1 MRSVSSCLIRA
12 CDLLVHLPS
21 VKETMMNVKVIMSW
35 DIIPGREQE
44 YFEFVVRRFMPGVQ
58 KLGMALS
65 DAWVTIY
72 GDHPQIL
79 VGAVVPGQDKAWKII
94 TSEAWQKLND
104 QLLDFVKNYEIKL
117 APLQG
122 GFQF

>member
-1 MRSVSSCLIRA
+1 
-12 CDLLVHLPS
+12 
-21 VKETMMNVKVIMSW
+21 MMNVKVIMSW
-35 DIIPGREQE
+35 DIIQGREQE

-79 VGAVVPGQDKAWKII
+79 VGAVVPGLEKAEAII
-94 TSEAWQKLND
+94 NSEEWNQLNNRLMD
-104 QLLDFVKNYEIKL
+104 YVKNYEMKV

>member
-1 MRSVSSCLIRA
+1 V
-12 CDLLVHLPS
+12 
-21 VKETMMNVKVIMSW
+21 NVKVIMSW
-35 DIIPGREQE
+35 DIIEGREQE

-79 VGAVVPGQDKAWKII
+79 VGAVVAGQDKAQEII
-94 TSEAWQKLND
+94 TSEEWHNLNHRLQD
-104 QLLDFVKNYEIKL
+104 YVKNYEMKL
-117 APLQG
+117 APLAG

>member
-1 MRSVSSCLIRA
+1 
-12 CDLLVHLPS
+12 
-21 VKETMMNVKVIMSW
+21 MNVKVIMSW

-44 YFEFVVRRFMPGVQ
+44 YFEFVVRDFMPGVQ

-72 GDHPQIL
+72 GEHPQIL
-79 VGAVVPGQDKAWKII
+79 VGAVVPGLERAQQII
-94 TSEAWQKLND
+94 GSEDWELLKT
-104 QLLDFVKNYEIKL
+104 QLTDYVTNYEMKL
-117 APLQG
+117 APLEG

>member
-1 MRSVSSCLIRA
+1 
-12 CDLLVHLPS
+12 
-21 VKETMMNVKVIMSW
+21 MNVKVIMSW
-35 DIIPGREQE
+35 DIIQGREQE

-79 VGAVVPGQDKAWKII
+79 VGAVVPGLEKAEAII
-94 TSEAWQKLND
+94 KSEEWNQLNNR
-104 QLLDFVKNYEIKL
+104 LLDFVKNYEMKV

>member
-1 MRSVSSCLIRA
+1 
-12 CDLLVHLPS
+12 
-21 VKETMMNVKVIMSW
+21 MNVKVIMSW
-35 DIIPGREQE
+35 DIIEGREQE

-58 KLGMALS
+58 KMGMALS

-79 VGAVVPGQDKAWKII
+79 VGAVVAGKGKAQEII
-94 TSEAWQKLND
+94 TSEEWTKLNKRLQD
-104 QLLDFVKNYEIKL
+104 YVRNYDIKM
-117 APLQG
+117 APLEG

>member
-1 MRSVSSCLIRA
+1 
-12 CDLLVHLPS
+12 
-21 VKETMMNVKVIMSW
+21 MNVKVIMSW

-79 VGAVVPGQDKAWKII
+79 VGAVVPDIKKAERII
-94 TSEAWQKLND
+94 SSEAWQNLNNR
-104 QLLDFVKNYEIKL
+104 LLDYVQNYELKV
-117 APLQG
+117 APLVG

>member
-1 MRSVSSCLIRA
+1 
-12 CDLLVHLPS
+12 
-21 VKETMMNVKVIMSW
+21 MMNVKVIMSW

-44 YFEFVVRRFMPGVQ
+44 YFEFVVSSFMPGVQ

-79 VGAVVPGQDKAWKII
+79 VGAVVPGLEKAEKII
-94 TSEAWQKLND
+94 SSNEWQKLNHR
-104 QLLDFVKNYEIKL
+104 LLDFVRNYELKV
-117 APLQG
+117 APLEG

>member
-1 MRSVSSCLIRA
+1 
-12 CDLLVHLPS
+12 
-21 VKETMMNVKVIMSW
+21 MNVKVIMSW
-35 DIIPGREQE
+35 NIVQGREQD
-44 YFEFVVRRFMPGVQ
+44 YFEFVVRSFMPGVQ

-79 VGAVVPGQDKAWKII
+79 VGAVVPGLDKAQEII
-94 TSEAWQKLND
+94 TSEEWFFLND
-104 QLLDFVKNYEIKL
+104 KLLDYVENYELKL

>member
-1 MRSVSSCLIRA
+1 
-12 CDLLVHLPS
+12 
-21 VKETMMNVKVIMSW
+21 MNVKVIMSW
-35 DIIPGREQE
+35 DIIQGREQE

-58 KLGMALS
+58 KLGMVLS

-72 GDHPQIL
+72 GDYPQIL
-79 VGAVVPGQDKAWKII
+79 VGAVVPGLDKAENII
-94 TSEAWQKLND
+94 QSEEWQQLNHR
-104 QLLDFVKNYEIKL
+104 LLDFVHNYELKL

>member
-1 MRSVSSCLIRA
+1 
-12 CDLLVHLPS
+12 
-21 VKETMMNVKVIMSW
+21 MNVKVIMTW
-35 DIIPGREQE
+35 DIIPGQEQE

-72 GDHPQIL
+72 GEHPQIL
-79 VGAVVPGQDKAWKII
+79 VGAVVPGLEKAEKIVS
-94 TSEAWQKLND
+94 SEEWRRLNKR
-104 QLLDFVKNYEIKL
+104 LLDYVQNYDLKMAQLE
-117 APLQG
+117 G

>member
-1 MRSVSSCLIRA
+1 
-12 CDLLVHLPS
+12 
-21 VKETMMNVKVIMSW
+21 MNVKVIMSW

-44 YFEFVVRRFMPGVQ
+44 YFEFVVRSFMPGVQ
-58 KLGMALS
+58 NLGMALS

-79 VGAVVPGQDKAWKII
+79 VGAVVPGKEKAEKII
-94 TSEAWQKLND
+94 TSEEWMRLNNR
-104 QLLDFVKNYEIKL
+104 LLDFVKNYELKL
-117 APLQG
+117 APLEG

>member
-1 MRSVSSCLIRA
+1 
-12 CDLLVHLPS
+12 
-21 VKETMMNVKVIMSW
+21 MSW

-79 VGAVVPGQDKAWKII
+79 VGAVVPDMKKAERII
-94 TSEAWQKLND
+94 SSEAWQNLNNR
-104 QLLDFVKNYEIKL
+104 LLDYVQNYELKV
-117 APLQG
+117 APLVG

>member
-1 MRSVSSCLIRA
+1 
-12 CDLLVHLPS
+12 
-21 VKETMMNVKVIMSW
+21 MNIKVIMSW
-35 DIIPGREQE
+35 DIVQGREQE
-44 YFEFVVRRFMPGVQ
+44 YFEFVVRSFMPGVQ

-79 VGAVVPGQDKAWKII
+79 VGAVVPGLERAQEII
-94 TSEAWQKLND
+94 NSDDWLSLNNRL
-104 QLLDFVKNYEIKL
+104 QDFVTNYELKL

>member
-1 MRSVSSCLIRA
+1 
-12 CDLLVHLPS
+12 
-21 VKETMMNVKVIMSW
+21 MNVKVIMSW
-35 DIIPGREQE
+35 DIIQGREQE

-58 KLGMALS
+58 KLGMVLS

-79 VGAVVPGQDKAWKII
+79 VGAVVPGLEKAENILN
-94 TSEAWQKLND
+94 SEEWTQLN
-104 QLLDFVKNYEIKL
+104 QRLLDYVHNYELKL

>member
-1 MRSVSSCLIRA
+1 
-12 CDLLVHLPS
+12 
-21 VKETMMNVKVIMSW
+21 MNIKVIMSW

-44 YFEFVVRRFMPGVQ
+44 YFEFVVRSFMPGVQ
-58 KLGMALS
+58 QLGMALS

-79 VGAVVPGQDKAWKII
+79 VGAVVPGMERAQEII
-94 TSEAWQKLND
+94 HSEEWDILKS
-104 QLLDFVKNYEIKL
+104 QLMDYVTNYELKI
-117 APLQG
+117 APLEG

>member
-1 MRSVSSCLIRA
+1 
-12 CDLLVHLPS
+12 
-21 VKETMMNVKVIMSW
+21 MNVKVIMTW
-35 DIIPGREQE
+35 DIVQGREQE
-44 YFEFVVRRFMPGVQ
+44 YFEFVVRSFMPGVQ

-79 VGAVVPGQDKAWKII
+79 VGAVVPGLDKAREII
-94 TSEAWQKLND
+94 SSEEWQHLNR
-104 QLLDFVKNYEIKL
+104 QLQDYVTNYNLKV
-117 APLQG
+117 APLHG

>member
-1 MRSVSSCLIRA
+1 
-12 CDLLVHLPS
+12 
-21 VKETMMNVKVIMSW
+21 MNVKVIMSW
-35 DIIPGREQE
+35 DIVQGREQE
-44 YFEFVVRRFMPGVQ
+44 YFEFVVRSFMPGVQ

-79 VGAVVPGQDKAWKII
+79 VGAVVPGLDKAQEIVISDEWF
-94 TSEAWQKLND
+94 QLNNKLMDYVENY
-104 QLLDFVKNYEIKL
+104 QLKL

>member
-1 MRSVSSCLIRA
+1 
-12 CDLLVHLPS
+12 
-21 VKETMMNVKVIMSW
+21 MNVKVIMSW
-35 DIIPGREQE
+35 DIIEGREQE

-79 VGAVVPGQDKAWKII
+79 VGAVVPGENRAKEII
-94 TSEAWQKLND
+94 ASEEWQRLNNN
-104 QLLDFVKNYEIKL
+104 LMDFVRNYELKM
-117 APLQG
+117 APLAG

>member
-1 MRSVSSCLIRA
+1 
-12 CDLLVHLPS
+12 
-21 VKETMMNVKVIMSW
+21 MNIKVIMSW
-35 DIIPGREQE
+35 DIIPGREQD
-44 YFEFVVRRFMPGVQ
+44 YFEFVVRNFMPGVQ

-79 VGAVVPGQDKAWKII
+79 VGAIVPGFERAQDIVK
-94 TSEAWQKLND
+94 SEEWGLLNQ
-104 QLLDFVKNYEIKL
+104 QLKNYVTNYDLKL
-117 APLQG
+117 ARLEG

>member
-1 MRSVSSCLIRA
+1 
-12 CDLLVHLPS
+12 
-21 VKETMMNVKVIMSW
+21 MNVKVIMTW
-35 DIIPGREQE
+35 DIVQGREQE
-44 YFEFVVRRFMPGVQ
+44 YFEFVVRSFMPGVQ
-58 KLGMALS
+58 KLGMTVS

-79 VGAVVPGQDKAWKII
+79 VGAVVPGLARARHIVNSDEWDL
-94 TSEAWQKLND
+94 LNSR
-104 QLLDFVKNYEIKL
+104 LLDYVTNYEIKL

>member
-1 MRSVSSCLIRA
+1 
-12 CDLLVHLPS
+12 
-21 VKETMMNVKVIMSW
+21 MNVKVIMSW
-35 DIIPGREQE
+35 DIIEGREQE

-58 KLGMALS
+58 KMGMALS

-79 VGAVVPGQDKAWKII
+79 VGAVVPGLENAQKIVQ
-94 TSEAWQKLND
+94 SEAWHMLNKRLQD
-104 QLLDFVKNYEIKL
+104 YVTNYDLKL
-117 APLQG
+117 AKLEG

>member
-1 MRSVSSCLIRA
+1 MQ
-12 CDLLVHLPS
+12 
-21 VKETMMNVKVIMSW
+21 NVKVIMSW

-79 VGAVVPGQDKAWKII
+79 VGAIVEGRVKAQEII
-94 TSEAWQKLND
+94 ASEPWSELNSR
-104 QLLDFVKNYEIKL
+104 LLDFVQNYDVKL

>member
-1 MRSVSSCLIRA
+1 
-12 CDLLVHLPS
+12 
-21 VKETMMNVKVIMSW
+21 MNIKVIMTW

-44 YFEFVVRRFMPGVQ
+44 YFEFVVRNFMPGVQ

-79 VGAVVPGQDKAWKII
+79 VGAVVPGLERAQEIV
-94 TSEAWQKLND
+94 TSEEWELLNQ
-104 QLLDFVKNYEIKL
+104 QLEDYVTNYELKL
-117 APLQG
+117 APLEG

>member
-1 MRSVSSCLIRA
+1 
-12 CDLLVHLPS
+12 
-21 VKETMMNVKVIMSW
+21 MNIKVIMTW

-44 YFEFVVRRFMPGVQ
+44 YFEFVVRNFMPGVQ

-79 VGAVVPGQDKAWKII
+79 VGAVVPGLERAHEIVKSDEW
-94 TSEAWQKLND
+94 ELLNQ
-104 QLLDFVKNYEIKL
+104 QLKDYVTNYELKL
-117 APLQG
+117 APLEG

>member
-1 MRSVSSCLIRA
+1 
-12 CDLLVHLPS
+12 
-21 VKETMMNVKVIMSW
+21 MNVKVIMSW
-35 DIIPGREQE
+35 DIKEGQEQE
-44 YFEFVVRRFMPGVQ
+44 YFEFVVRNFMPGVQ

-79 VGAVVPGQDKAWKII
+79 VGAVVPGLEKAQNII
-94 TSEAWQKLND
+94 NSEDWQALN
-104 QLLDFVKNYEIKL
+104 QHLLDYVKNYQLKL
-117 APLQG
+117 APLGG

>member
-1 MRSVSSCLIRA
+1 
-12 CDLLVHLPS
+12 
-21 VKETMMNVKVIMSW
+21 MNVKVIMSW
-35 DIIPGREQE
+35 DIIQGREQE
-44 YFEFVVRRFMPGVQ
+44 YFEFVVRSFMPGVQ

-79 VGAVVPGQDKAWKII
+79 VGAVVPGLEKAQEII
-94 TSEAWQKLND
+94 TSEEWFHLND
-104 QLLDFVKNYEIKL
+104 KLLDYVENYHLKL
-117 APLQG
+117 APLEG

>member
-1 MRSVSSCLIRA
+1 
-12 CDLLVHLPS
+12 
-21 VKETMMNVKVIMSW
+21 MNVKVIMSW
-35 DIIPGREQE
+35 DIIDGREQE
-44 YFEFVVRRFMPGVQ
+44 YFEFVVRSFMPGVQ

-79 VGAVVPGQDKAWKII
+79 VGAVVPGLEKAQDII
-94 TSEAWQKLND
+94 ASEDWHALNHRLQK
-104 QLLDFVKNYEIKL
+104 FVKNYDLKV
-117 APLQG
+117 APLEG

>member
-1 MRSVSSCLIRA
+1 
-12 CDLLVHLPS
+12 
-21 VKETMMNVKVIMSW
+21 MNVKVIMSW

-58 KLGMALS
+58 KLGMTLS

-79 VGAVVPGQDKAWKII
+79 VGAVVPGRDKAEKII
-94 TSEAWQKLND
+94 SSEEWQRLNNR
-104 QLLDFVKNYEIKL
+104 LLDFVQNYQLKM
-117 APLQG
+117 APLMG